1 MAVQEMTRQ
10 AMNGSREFSLCQAT
24 LHQLVCREP
33 STSLLV

>member
-10 AMNGSREFSLCQAT
+10 AMNGSREFFCQAT
-24 LHQLVCREP
+24 LQLVCREP